1 MLTRTVMIVM
11 IAGSEMDTFVVKV
24 LNLIK
29 FLPELNFV
37 VSLIKVKLL

>member
-1 MLTRTVMIVM
+1 M

-37 VSLIKVKLL
+37 VSLLKVKLL

>member
-1 MLTRTVMIVM
+1 MLARIVIIVM

-29 FLPELNFV
+29 FLPEPNFV
-37 VSLIKVKLL
+37 VSLLKVKLL